1 MTLHN
6 QMAPSDKALPM
17 GIEELTEVLRRYE
30 QAVEAA
36 EGSVAEQMPSSNSSE
51 AHDGPD
57 TEALDDLRT
66 ITVAGLQLTVDPTV
80 FDDFEL
86 LESLAEIQRG
96 DILGLPKVFR
106 AVAGDQAQ
114 ELLDAVRDE
123 RGRVTATAATEVLV
137 QIMRELAPKA

>member
-6 QMAPSDKALPM
+6 QMAPSDKTLPM
-17 GIEELTEVLRRYE
+17 GVEELTEVLRRYE

-36 EGSVAEQMPSSNSSE
+36 EGSVAEPMSSGSSPE
-51 AHDGPD
+51 AHDVPD
-57 TEALDDLRT
+57 TEALHDLHT
-66 ITVAGLQLTVDPTV
+66 ITVVGVQLTVDPTV

-96 DILGLPKVFR
+96 DILSLPTVFR
-106 AVAGDQAQ
+106 AVVGDQAQ
-114 ELLDAVRDE
+114 ALLDAVRDE
-123 RGRVTATAATEVLV
+123 RGRVTATAATEMLL

>member
-114 ELLDAVRDE
+114 ALLDAVRDE

>member
-6 QMAPSDKALPM
+6 QMATSDKTLPM

-57 TEALDDLRT
+57 TEALHDLRT
-66 ITVAGLQLTVDPTV
+66 ITVAGVQLAVDPTV

-86 LESLAEIQRG
+86 LESFGEIQRG

-106 AVAGDQAQ
+106 AVAGEQAQ

-123 RGRVTATAATEVLV
+123 RGRVTATAATEMLL
-137 QIMRELAPKA
+137 QIMSELAPKA

>member
-6 QMAPSDKALPM
+6 QMATGDKTLPM

-36 EGSVAEQMPSSNSSE
+36 EGSVAEQTPSGNTSE

-57 TEALDDLRT
+57 TEALHDLPT
-66 ITVAGLQLTVDPTV
+66 VTVAGVQLAVDPTV

-86 LESLAEIQRG
+86 LESLGEIQRG
-96 DILGLPKVFR
+96 DILALPTVFR
-106 AVAGDQAQ
+106 AVAGEQAQ

-137 QIMRELAPKA
+137 QIMSELAPKA

>member
-6 QMAPSDKALPM
+6 QMAPSDKTLPM

-36 EGSVAEQMPSSNSSE
+36 EGSVAEQMASSNSSE

-57 TEALDDLRT
+57 TEALHDLRT
-66 ITVAGLQLTVDPTV
+66 ITVAGVQLTVDPAV

-96 DILGLPKVFR
+96 DILALPTVFR

-114 ELLDAVRDE
+114 ALLDAIRGE
-123 RGRVTATAATEVLV
+123 NGRVTATAATETLV
-137 QIMRELAPKA
+137 QIMSELAPKA